1 MAEFVMYLVWLHL
14 KLDEQV
20 LALVSSGVVFEN
32 HEATSMP
39 AADVPFNFRSLAVC
53 RRQTVESQIFLSF
66 LFLFFA
72 YVVFAE
78 ILIKIMHVRII
89 YIYVYMKVTRP
100 HVHYRVITLWVSICS
115 CC

>member
-53 RRQTVESQIFLSF
+53 RRQTVKS
-66 LFLFFA
+66 LFFFFA

-78 ILIKIMHVRII
+78 ILIKIMHVYYLYICI
-89 YIYVYMKVTRP
+89 YECY
-100 HVHYRVITLWVSICS
+100 
-115 CC
+115 